1 MKKKKLL
8 IIVLVLLMLI
18 TSFFVL
24 TKKPKIK
31 YKKLKELNY
40 NVTYKQAFPDENLR
54 RGVLLCIM
62 RNKCDATQANN
73 SIYEYSNYKK
83 YWGILSFREYYW
95 STKAYSTSNYGTVI
109 TDQELETKENETIS
123 KVDLDKL
130 QVLLAN
136 DYEKDV
142 NSLQGIEYLPN
153 LKIILISKIK
163 QKNIDLSYNRELKN
177 LYLEYQIDK
186 INLEQNIKLKEIMVR
201 LSKESKNLNFSHLTN
216 LEIIESGHSEIE
228 NIILPSSIK
237 KNKIR
242 ME

>member
-1 MKKKKLL
+1 MKKKLL
-8 IIVLVLLMLI
+8 IVILVLLMLI

-62 RNKCDATQANN
+62 RNKCDATEANS
-73 SIYEYSNYKK
+73 SIYEYDTYGRYCSSSYSRENYC
-83 YWGILSFREYYW
+83 
-95 STKAYSTSNYGTVI
+95 STKAYSTSSYGTVI
-109 TDQELETKENETIS
+109 TEQELETKENEIIS

-130 QVLLAN
+130 QLLLSN

-163 QKNIDLSYNRELKN
+163 QKNIDLSYNRELQK
-177 LYLEYQIDK
+177 LYLETQIDK
-186 INLEQNIKLKEIMVR
+186 INLEQNIKLKDIILR
-201 LSKESKNLNFSHLTN
+201 LSKESKNLNFPSYKFR
-216 LEIIESGHSEIE
+216 
-228 NIILPSSIK
+228 NIYF
-237 KNKIR
+237 R
-242 ME
+242 TF

>member
-1 MKKKKLL
+1 MKKKLL
-8 IIVLVLLMLI
+8 IVILVLLMLI

-40 NVTYKQAFPDENLR
+40 NVTYKEAFPDENLR

-62 RNKCDATQANN
+62 RNKCDATQAND
-73 SIYEYSNYKK
+73 SLYEYDGYKG
-83 YWGILSFREYYW
+83 YWGNPSFRENYW
-95 STKAYSTSNYGTVI
+95 STKAYSTSSYGTVI
-109 TDQELETKENETIS
+109 TDQELETKENEIIS

-142 NSLQGIEYLPN
+142 NSLQGIEYLSN
-153 LKIILISKIK
+153 LKIILISEIK
-163 QKNIDLSYNRELKN
+163 QKNIDLSYNKELIK
-177 LYLEYQIDK
+177 LYLKTQIDK
-186 INLEQNIKLKEIMVR
+186 INLEENVKLKEIIFHI
-201 LSKESKNLNFSHLTN
+201 SKESKNLNFSHLTN
-216 LEIIESGHSEIE
+216 LEIIDSGHSEIE

-237 KNKIR
+237 K
-242 ME
+242 